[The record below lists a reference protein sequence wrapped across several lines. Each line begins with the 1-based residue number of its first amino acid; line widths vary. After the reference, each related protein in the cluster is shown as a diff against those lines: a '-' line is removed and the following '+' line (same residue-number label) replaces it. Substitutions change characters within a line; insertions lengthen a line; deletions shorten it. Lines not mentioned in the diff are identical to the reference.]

1 MSAVVFEVHVFLGT
15 GTAKRGNEGG
25 CKAGERHSLLIFSR
39 QPEGQAPDE
48 AHAGKGAAL
57 AGWTQVKVERSM
69 RLSPGSMPSEA
80 TLRDAF
86 RDALAL
92 GCTVVADRRALDSRA
107 LKPGKPDRRGKKKK
121 A

>member
-39 QPEGQAPDE
+39 QSKGQAPDE
-48 AHAGKGAAL
+48 ANASKGAAL
-57 AGWTQVKVERSM
+57 AGWTHVKVERSM
-69 RLSPGSMPSEA
+69 RLSPDSLPSEA

-92 GCTVVADRRALDSRA
+92 GCSVVADRRALDSKP
-107 LKPGKPDRRGKKKK
+107 LKPGKQDRRGKKKK
-121 A
+121 T